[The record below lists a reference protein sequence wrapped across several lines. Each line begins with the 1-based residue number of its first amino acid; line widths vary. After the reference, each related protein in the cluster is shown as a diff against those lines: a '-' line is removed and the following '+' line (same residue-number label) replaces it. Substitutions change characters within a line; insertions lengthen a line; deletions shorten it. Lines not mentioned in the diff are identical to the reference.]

1 MYNIYLKEAC
11 MRFYACSKQFY
22 AGVDL
27 HARSQ
32 YLCIM
37 DRNRNVLVHKELRNQ
52 DTDKFLSIIAP
63 YKHDLVVACE
73 STYAWYWLSDLCAD
87 HGIEFILG
95 HALYM
100 KAIHG
105 GKTKNDRIDSH
116 KIALLVQS
124 GMFPLS
130 YVYPREQ
137 RPLRDLL
144 RRRLSFTRHRADLLR
159 HLQLINTQNNFP
171 AIGMISK
178 SQLKRAELSGR
189 FTNEAV
195 SRMVTA
201 DMALVDGY
209 ERIIKDLEQ
218 HILSHVRLHNTKE
231 LALLQS
237 IRGIGDII
245 ALTILFESGDIRRF
259 ASVGQYASYARLVV
273 CTRESG
279 GKLYGSSGKKIGN
292 PYLKYV
298 YSEAAVY
305 AVKFNAEIE
314 KYHARLAVNKGKGK
328 AYVIIAHKL
337 ARAVYHMLIHGTV
350 FDMKR
355 FIGNDYT
362 SQAVEPGLLTD
373 GRNELAKPAEPTR
386 TAAQTAHTGR
396 SRAAASHMT

>member
-1 MYNIYLKEAC
+1 
-11 MRFYACSKQFY
+11 MRFYSCSKQFY

-27 HARSQ
+27 HARSH
-32 YLCIM
+32 YLCIIDC
-37 DRNRNVLVHKELRNQ
+37 DRNILVHKELRNQ
-52 DTDKFLSIIAP
+52 DTDKFLSFIAP
-63 YKHDLVVACE
+63 YQHDIVVACE

-87 HGIEFILG
+87 HDIEFILG

-100 KAIHG
+100 QAIHG

-124 GMFPLS
+124 GMFPLA

-144 RRRLSFTRHRADLLR
+144 RRRLAFTRTRADLLR
-159 HLQLINTQNNFP
+159 HLQLINTQNNFS

-178 SQLKRAELSGR
+178 SRAKRTELSSR
-189 FTNEAV
+189 FTHEAV
-195 SRMVTA
+195 QRMVAA
-201 DMALVDGY
+201 DMALVDDY

-218 HILSHVRLHNTKE
+218 YIITHVRLHNTKE
-231 LALLQS
+231 FALLQS

-273 CTRESG
+273 CTRESA
-279 GKLYGSSGKKIGN
+279 GKLYGASGKKIGN

-298 YSEAAVY
+298 FSEAAVY
-305 AVKFNAEIE
+305 AVKFNPAIE
-314 KYHARLAVNKGKGK
+314 KYHARLAAIKGKGK

-337 ARAVYHMLIHGTV
+337 ARAVYHMLIQGIV
-350 FDMKR
+350 FDIKR
-355 FIGNDYT
+355 FIGSSYT

-373 GRNELAKPAEPTR
+373 GRGELAKPAEPALR
-386 TAAQTAHTGR
+386 TAAPTAHTGR
-396 SRAAASHMT
+396 SRAAASHTS